1 MSMGPRPTKKSA
13 AAAAAAKRRKEAVAA
28 AAAEAGDVESGG
40 AALMTTNL
48 AKERIKGGGA
58 AWAASAPPP
67 PPSKHPSNSG
77 AGAGAAADGY
87 DLLVPGSEEYSAAA
101 ADHAA
106 TRLRA
111 ARALLA
117 DLETGREIAPG
128 FDAEELYDV
137 LEPRITAKVR
147 AYKSAARWGLGYG
160 IHSTTPTVIMLS
172 RRRRRRLHSTLFQRR
187 LGLTNAYSD
196 RVEHVYM
203 PQISSASYVER
214 MNECHV

>member
-1 MSMGPRPTKKSA
+1 MSMGPRPTKKSS
-13 AAAAAAKRRKEAVAA
+13 AAAAAAKRRKEAVA

-48 AKERIKGGGA
+48 AKGRIKGGGA

-77 AGAGAAADGY
+77 AAAAAADGY

-160 IHSTTPTVIMLS
+160 IHSTTTKVITLS
-172 RRRRRRLHSTLFQRR
+172 RRRRLHSTLFQRR